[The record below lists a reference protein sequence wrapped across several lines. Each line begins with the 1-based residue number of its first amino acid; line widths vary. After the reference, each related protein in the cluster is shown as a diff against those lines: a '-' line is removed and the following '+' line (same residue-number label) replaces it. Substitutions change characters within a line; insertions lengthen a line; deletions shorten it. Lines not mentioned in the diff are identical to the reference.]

1 MGGARAH
8 PPASAY
14 LERGGSW
21 DPSIADTATA
31 RAQTLRKALRDGV
44 FDTPDPDPT
53 ELFERTFTSRH
64 RGWSPSVQSCPPSW
78 SGADRGDHDQ
88 AGLTVAIMTMVE
100 AINGA
105 LRDAM
110 AADDRVLVFGED
122 VGRQGGVFRVTDGLQ
137 TGVRS
142 PALLRHAAGR
152 VRHRRRRRGN
162 GVARPAR
169 PCQRSSSTGSRYPT
183 FDQMVSHLA
192 KYRLRTRGLAQ
203 HAGDDPCALVRR
215 GGCRRAP
222 LGVHRDLLGAQRRP
236 PCGGALDA
244 G

>member
-1 MGGARAH
+1 
-8 PPASAY
+8 
-14 LERGGSW
+14 
-21 DPSIADTATA
+21 
-31 RAQTLRKALRDGV
+31 
-44 FDTPDPDPT
+44 
-53 ELFERTFTSRH
+53 
-64 RGWSPSVQSCPPSW
+64 
-78 SGADRGDHDQ
+78 
-88 AGLTVAIMTMVE
+88 MTMVE

-110 AADDRVLVFGED
+110 VADDRVLVFGED

-137 TGVRS
+137 
-142 PALLRHAAGR
+142 PAFGR
-152 VRHRRRRRGN
+152 QRCFDTPLAESAIV
-162 GVARPAR
+162 GVAVGMALRGLRPV
-169 PCQRSSSTGSRYPT
+169 PEIQFDGFTYPA

-192 KYRLRTRGLAQ
+192 KYRAADPRPRQ